1 MASRHLGEHLDIHAG
16 GMDLIFPHH
25 ENEIAQSESLTGP
38 ELSQVWMHGGFL
50 EIDKEKMSKSLGN
63 FVTIKDL
70 LERNDP
76 EAFRYYVL
84 GTHYRGPLS
93 FDVEKKEDGRV
104 VFPGVDESER
114 RIDYLYTTRDALVA
128 AADGAAASDSNIL
141 QGQAKIVDEA
151 REGVLQA
158 LDKDLNTPQALS
170 VLAELGKA
178 ANEIVMQVPKLK
190 KDPAKYEA
198 VRGLAAKALRA
209 MDAACAPLGLMLAES
224 DAYWARTRARRLRLR
239 GLEEKA
245 VDAKVVARSEA
256 RQAKD
261 FAHAD
266 ALRKQLADWN
276 VEVFDA
282 GATSTWKI
290 GI

>member
-1 MASRHLGEHLDIHAG
+1 
-16 GMDLIFPHH
+16 
-25 ENEIAQSESLTGP
+25 
-38 ELSQVWMHGGFL
+38 MHGGFL

-76 EAFRYYVL
+76 EGFRYYVL

-104 VFPGVDESER
+104 VFPGVDEAER
-114 RIDYLYTTRDALVA
+114 RMDYMYSTRDALDA
-128 AADGAAASDSNIL
+128 IAGGALPSDSNVL

-151 REGVLQA
+151 RDGVLAA

-178 ANEIVMQVPKLK
+178 ANEIVMQFPKLK
-190 KDPAKYEA
+190 KDPAKLEA
-198 VRGLAAKALRA
+198 VRGLAAKAVRA
-209 MDAACAPLGLMLAES
+209 IDAACAPMGLMQAES
-224 DAYWARTRARRLRLR
+224 EAYWARTRARRLRLR
-239 GLEEKA
+239 GLEA
-245 VDAKVVARSEA
+245 AAIDAKVVARSEA
-256 RQAKD
+256 RQSKD

-266 ALRKQLADWN
+266 ALRKQLADWG
-276 VEVFDA
+276 VEVLDA
-282 GATSTWKI
+282 GETSTWKI
-290 GI
+290 GV